1 MIYYET
7 SAKTAQGVEEA
18 FIQGAQILIKKKE
31 LELIDKKNKYKNNK

>member
-1 MIYYET
+1 MIFYET

-18 FIQGAQILIKKKE
+18 FMQAAQNLIKKKE